1 MAGERFGVNAPEHR
15 AAVDEADATVIARLA
30 DGDPSALGTLYDRH
44 ARAVYSLVY
53 RIVRHSHDA
62 EDVTQEAFSQVW
74 QQARRYDRARATVVG
89 WLLMIARTRALD
101 RLRSRAGGLGRAAF
115 GSDEFDGLIAEHAGD
130 QEANAIAAQTASR
143 LREIVGSLPDAQ
155 REVLHLAFYRGLTHS
170 EIADTL
176 NTPLGTIKTRLRTA
190 LMRLRDTLQATPA
203 GHPGSEAS

>member
-15 AAVDEADATVIARLA
+15 AAVDEADATAIARLA

-62 EDVTQEAFSQVW
+62 EDVTQEAFTQVW
-74 QQARRYDRARATVVG
+74 QQDRARATVVG

-101 RLRSRAGGLGRAAF
+101 RLRSRAGGLGRATF

-130 QEANAIAAQTASR
+130 QEANAIAAQTAGR
-143 LREIVGSLPDAQ
+143 LRAIVGSLPDAQ

-170 EIADTL
+170 ELADTL
-176 NTPLGTIKTRLRTA
+176 NTPLGTIHTRLRTA

>member
-1 MAGERFGVNAPEHR
+1 MNTLAHG
-15 AAVDEADATVIARLA
+15 AAADETDATVIARLA
-30 DGDPSALGTLYDRH
+30 GGDHSALGTLYDRH

-62 EDVTQEAFSQVW
+62 EDVTQEAFSQAW
-74 QQARRYDRARATVVG
+74 LQARRYDGGRATVVG

-115 GSDEFDGLIAEHAGD
+115 GSDEIDGLAAEHGGD
-130 QEANAIAAQTASR
+130 QEANAIAAQAAGR

-170 EIADTL
+170 EIADAL
-176 NTPLGTIKTRLRTA
+176 QTPLGTIKTRLRTA
-190 LMRLRDTLQATPA
+190 LIRLRDTLQVTPA
-203 GHPGSEAS
+203 GQPGSEAS